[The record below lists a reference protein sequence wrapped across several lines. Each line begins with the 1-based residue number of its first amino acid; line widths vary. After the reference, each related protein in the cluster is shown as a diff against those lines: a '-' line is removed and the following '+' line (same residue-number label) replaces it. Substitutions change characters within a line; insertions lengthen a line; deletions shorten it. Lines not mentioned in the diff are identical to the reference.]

1 MKARHTFAAS
11 DKIIVDFRM
20 GDRMMGDELRAS
32 SPPPLQVKVIGTDKI
47 RRVEVIRNGQ
57 ALYTATPDREQAEFQ
72 YRDAKPPAGEAY
84 YYIRVI
90 QSDGNM
96 AWSSP
101 IWVTR

>member
-1 MKARHTFAAS
+1 
-11 DKIIVDFRM
+11 
-20 GDRMMGDELRAS
+20 
-32 SPPPLQVKVIGTDKI
+32 
-47 RRVEVIRNGQ
+47 VIRNGQ

-90 QSDGNM
+90 QADGNM

-101 IWVTR
+101 IWVMR